1 MKPILET
8 VKCRRCGTGG
18 SITCTWALRTGEP
31 GCQGTRE
38 LGSRDSGLWA
48 RPKALKGLRDGRLGM
63 KVGVESGLWDSGIR
77 AKGKDPQL
85 GVGGNL
91 IKVIV
96 FLLHYLSKART
107 SRSKKKKSVFVYGFV
122 LH

>member
-1 MKPILET
+1 
-8 VKCRRCGTGG
+8 
-18 SITCTWALRTGEP
+18 
-31 GCQGTRE
+31 
-38 LGSRDSGLWA
+38 
-48 RPKALKGLRDGRLGM
+48 M

-107 SRSKKKKSVFVYGFV
+107 SRSKKKKVFSFMVSFYTKPP
-122 LH
+122 LLLSA